1 MAQLTDVGCGLL
13 VVWKRCKMFTGGYDV
28 AKLRVAWLIN
38 IMLLLFFVAL
48 LLWDIL
54 SYYGEI
60 PFAQVSANLNP
71 NPNPNPNP
79 NSNPNPDPN
88 PDPNPN
94 QAPSTPMHEEP
105 AVELLPAGVQV
116 RLKAGGLK
124 GAIVA
129 VVEAEAAYDVAMS
142 DSAKTE
148 RVAHAEVEV
157 VQPGKKEKL
166 VIISG
171 EHKGSTGVLIGIDG
185 LDGIVKMQAN
195 GDIKILDLQSCAKL
209 N

>member
-1 MAQLTDVGCGLL
+1 
-13 VVWKRCKMFTGGYDV
+13 
-28 AKLRVAWLIN
+28 
-38 IMLLLFFVAL
+38 
-48 LLWDIL
+48 
-54 SYYGEI
+54 
-60 PFAQVSANLNP
+60 
-71 NPNPNPNP
+71 
-79 NSNPNPDPN
+79 
-88 PDPNPN
+88 
-94 QAPSTPMHEEP
+94 MHEEP

>member
-1 MAQLTDVGCGLL
+1 MGLGL
-13 VVWKRCKMFTGGYDV
+13 WLW
-28 AKLRVAWLIN
+28 LRVGFGL
-38 IMLLLFFVAL
+38 AL
-48 LLWDIL
+48 ALALTL
-54 SYYGEI
+54 TLTLTL
-60 PFAQVSANLNP
+60 ARA
-71 NPNPNPNP
+71 
-79 NSNPNPDPN
+79 
-88 PDPNPN
+88 
-94 QAPSTPMHEEP
+94 
-105 AVELLPAGVQV
+105 QV

-129 VVEAEAAYDVAMS
+129 VLEAEAAYDVTMS
-142 DSAKTE
+142 ESAKTA

-166 VIISG
+166 IIISG
-171 EHKGSTGVLIGIDG
+171 EHKGSTGTLIGIDG

>member
-1 MAQLTDVGCGLL
+1 MGLWLRLRLGLGFGLALALALALTLTL
-13 VVWKRCKMFTGGYDV
+13 TLAR
-28 AKLRVAWLIN
+28 A
-38 IMLLLFFVAL
+38 
-48 LLWDIL
+48 
-54 SYYGEI
+54 
-60 PFAQVSANLNP
+60 
-71 NPNPNPNP
+71 
-79 NSNPNPDPN
+79 
-88 PDPNPN
+88 
-94 QAPSTPMHEEP
+94 
-105 AVELLPAGVQV
+105 QV

-129 VVEAEAAYDVAMS
+129 VLEAEAAYDVTMS
-142 DSAKTE
+142 ESAKTE

-166 VIISG
+166 IIISG
-171 EHKGSTGVLIGIDG
+171 EHKGSTGTLIGIDG

>member
-1 MAQLTDVGCGLL
+1 MWLWLWLWLGLGFGLALALALALTLTL
-13 VVWKRCKMFTGGYDV
+13 TLTLTR
-28 AKLRVAWLIN
+28 A
-38 IMLLLFFVAL
+38 
-48 LLWDIL
+48 
-54 SYYGEI
+54 
-60 PFAQVSANLNP
+60 
-71 NPNPNPNP
+71 
-79 NSNPNPDPN
+79 
-88 PDPNPN
+88 
-94 QAPSTPMHEEP
+94 
-105 AVELLPAGVQV
+105 QV

-129 VVEAEAAYDVAMS
+129 VLEAEAAYDVTMS
-142 DSAKTE
+142 ESAKTE

-166 VIISG
+166 IIISG
-171 EHKGSTGVLIGIDG
+171 EHKGSTGTLIGIDG